1 MVILHIPVH
10 ESLYVN
16 YTVFQAIGS
25 HNLVFGMPEGCERS
39 FCEYYV
45 GMSPNPSDPTYL
57 DVYLEGNAAGWVAI
71 GFSLNIQM
79 VY

>member
-1 MVILHIPVH
+1 MVTFYIPIH

-16 YTVFQAIGS
+16 CTVFQAIGS
-25 HNLVFGMPEGCERS
+25 HNLVFGMPEGCNRS
-39 FCEYYV
+39 SCEYYV
-45 GMSPNPSDPTYL
+45 GLSRNPSNPTYL

-71 GFSLNIQM
+71 GFSLNTQM